1 MTSNHG
7 AARQAAAQRAALE
20 EQVAVKAALHAT
32 NHGHGHHAKAT
43 PGLVS
48 TVVVICVLAL
58 AIASF
63 VALVFRG

>member
-1 MTSNHG
+1 M
-7 AARQAAAQRAALE
+7 E